1 MSKLQNALNRI
12 YSRGMR
18 PWGEDRAARRRRL
31 AETVSVPAPPGETGD
46 NWTQTDDHLAGCPS
60 IRYVVERV
68 NDNVTLSL
76 HADLEVGWS
85 INSKGTYTFRKH
97 PAYSDDGRR
106 KVLAVLSP
114 ADVEPLRRVLD
125 EGRVA
130 WMREMRDSARILAGV
145 AEGRHVIDCKETVS
159 AFVRFDVGLD
169 VLAQVDAT
177 LAALETEDEA

>member
-31 AETVSVPAPPGETGD
+31 GETVSVPAPPGETGD
-46 NWTQTDDHLAGCPS
+46 NWTQTDYHLGGCPS

-68 NDNVTLSL
+68 NGNVTLSL
-76 HADLEVGWS
+76 HPDLEVGWS
-85 INSKGTYTFRKH
+85 IDGAGSFTFRKTTV
-97 PAYSDDGRR
+97 YSEDGKS

-125 EGRVA
+125 EGRTA
-130 WMREMRDSARILAGV
+130 WMREMRASAATLAAV
-145 AEGRHVIDCKETVS
+145 AEGRHLIDCKETVA

-169 VLAQVDAT
+169 VIAQIDAT
-177 LAALETEDEA
+177 LKALETEEES